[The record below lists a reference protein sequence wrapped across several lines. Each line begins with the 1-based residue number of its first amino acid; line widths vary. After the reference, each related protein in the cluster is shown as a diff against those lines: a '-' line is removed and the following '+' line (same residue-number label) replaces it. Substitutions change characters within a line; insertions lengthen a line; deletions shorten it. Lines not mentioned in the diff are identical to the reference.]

1 MSEKL
6 LDAKQVAEMLSV
18 KVTTVY
24 AWVKANNLP
33 VVILKQGPCKACV
46 RFRRSAIERW
56 IQQRERESR
65 GRGGT

>member
-6 LDAKQVAEMLSV
+6 LDAKEVAEMLSV

-24 AWVKANNLP
+24 AWVKARIIP
-33 VVILKQGPCKACV
+33 AIILTQGPRKSCI

-56 IQQRERESR
+56 VQQRERESR
-65 GRGGT
+65 TRDGT